1 MGERWKSVLWG
12 SVGLIGLLAAGPTL
26 AGDRAAGT
34 GPLVAPPICSGRDAA
49 LPLGSDKCKRV
60 EHEPGSIA
68 LTVDAKQATMTNI
81 GGRREGA
88 GLTGGYSV
96 NTTTYNGV
104 YHPPV
109 MEVDAGNTIY
119 FQLNNLL
126 PAVANPPSAA
136 TNHTNL
142 HTHGLIVAPRPLGS
156 PAGLGDNIFVDL
168 APGMDPAQSATY
180 RINIPKVI
188 PKAVFDPN
196 SKENVAYPT
205 GLNWYHPHIH
215 GVTSAQVGSGM
226 AGLISIGAPKDQ
238 IVVEGPG
245 GLPDPVATK
254 ALRDATDVEYMI
266 LRDMPL
272 QSTVMPEDA
281 NGETATIVGKPTCV
295 TPTGQTYSPGG
306 YCAPADTGT
315 GAKQFWLFTING
327 QRYPNLNVP
336 AGRNK
341 LWRFANMSSNQ
352 TYVLQ
357 LLDKNGNAQEMEVLT
372 VDGVT
377 AGKPNGTGHRVQALK
392 LTELMVMPAARTEIL
407 VRNDG
412 SSKYTSDDLV
422 LVTKA
427 VANLT
432 GPAVGLAAVSIEKPA
447 VAQAPGPKLS
457 VQKPWVMAS
466 SQATPVASA
475 AARTSKADGHGSHGS
490 HATHSTTAEKAAP
503 AMGGSSTAN
512 ASTQGVG
519 PCFERPK
526 YGIGLGKGERRQIQF
541 GFDVANKNNFGL
553 GASIMKGDK
562 VVKAQMPITAF
573 DPSIQHVCSPFGASE
588 VWELVNTTNFPH
600 NFHMH
605 QVKFRLARA
614 DELKAIGVK
623 SGPIVDP
630 QGTMNGLYL
639 PEDGGG
645 VDVWHDTLPLP
656 PASEDE
662 KTYGRAFVVINFNA
676 VEQIGTYVYHC
687 HILGHE
693 DKGMMSVM
701 EVVNEL
707 KVKVAQK

>member
-1 MGERWKSVLWG
+1 MGERWASVLWG
-12 SVGLIGLLAAGPTL
+12 SVGLVGLLATAPAL

-34 GPLVAPPICSGRDAA
+34 GPLVQPPICSGRDEA
-49 LPLGSDKCKRV
+49 LPLGSDKCKRI
-60 EHEPGSIA
+60 ENERGSIS
-68 LTVDAKQATMTNI
+68 LTIDAREATMANI
-81 GGRREGA
+81 GGRRGGA

-96 NTTTYNGV
+96 TSTTYNGV

-119 FQLNNLL
+119 FQLVNRM
-126 PAVANPPSAA
+126 PAPPNPPPSPN

-156 PAGLGDNIFVDL
+156 PEGLGDNIFVDL
-168 APGMDPAQSATY
+168 APGQDPAQSALY

-188 PKAVFDPN
+188 PKAVFDPK

-215 GVTSAQVGSGM
+215 GVTAAQVGSGM

-245 GLPDPVATK
+245 GMPDPVATK

-281 NGETATIVGKPTCV
+281 SGEAATIVGKPTCV
-295 TPTGQTYSPGG
+295 TPAGMAYSPGG
-306 YCAPADTGT
+306 YCAPADTSGDQ
-315 GAKQFWLFTING
+315 KQFWLFTING

-341 LWRFANMSSNQ
+341 LWRFANMSANQ

-357 LLDKNGNAQEMEVLT
+357 LLDKNGNPQEMEVLT

-427 VANLT
+427 VTNLT
-432 GPAVGLAAVSIEKPA
+432 GPAIGLAAVTIEKPA
-447 VAQAPGPKLS
+447 VAQAPAPKLS

-466 SQATPVASA
+466 SQATPVHAA
-475 AARTSKADGHGSHGS
+475 AARTTKAEGHGGHGGHGSHGGHMAQPS
-490 HATHSTTAEKAAP
+490 
-503 AMGGSSTAN
+503 MGGASTAN

-519 PCFERPK
+519 PCFVRPK
-526 YGIGLGKGERRQIQF
+526 AGIGLLKGERRQILF
-541 GFDVANKNNFGL
+541 GFDVNNNKNFGL
-553 GASIMKGDK
+553 GANIMKGDTL
-562 VVKAQMPITAF
+562 VKAQMPITAF
-573 DPSIQHVCSPFGASE
+573 DPAIEHVCSPFGASE

-630 QGTMNGLYL
+630 QGNMNGLYL
-639 PEDGGG
+639 PEDGGA

-656 PASEDE
+656 AASADG

-693 DKGMMSVM
+693 DKGMMAVM
-701 EVVNEL
+701 EVVNEQKL
-707 KVKVAQK
+707 KLAQR